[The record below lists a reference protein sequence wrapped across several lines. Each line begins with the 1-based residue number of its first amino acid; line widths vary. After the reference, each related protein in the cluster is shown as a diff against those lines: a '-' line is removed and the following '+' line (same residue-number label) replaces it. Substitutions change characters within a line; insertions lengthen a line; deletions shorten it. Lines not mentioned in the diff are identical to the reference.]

1 MKSTANWAR
10 HLHADA
16 SRIVLTLLRW
26 RVTFR
31 INYRQRESRSPETF
45 IDTLLCVYGH
55 TPGIMGL
62 PGPLQPLF
70 RLFALPAAR
79 VGPHFML
86 VMPLFPESVY
96 YHRPV
101 SSFMQNNLISRA
113 SKSRYNVVPC
123 APCFALSRF
132 CPAASFGI
140 SPVPS
145 PSAFKLTARENYG
158 DSVRK
163 LMDGD
168 VAVVIWLAIIT
179 GFRSFDRYRHGW
191 LINQ

>member
-1 MKSTANWAR
+1 MRKKRKKKILNEIDSTWVPTGR
-10 HLHADA
+10 DICMQMHLW
-16 SRIVLTLLRW
+16 IVLTLLRW

-31 INYRQRESRSPETF
+31 INYRQQESRAPETF

-113 SKSRYNVVPC
+113 SKNRYNVAPC
-123 APCFALSRF
+123 ARVLL
-132 CPAASFGI
+132 
-140 SPVPS
+140 SPVFVLSHRSVSRLFLPS
-145 PSAFKLTARENYG
+145 FRFQIDRA
-158 DSVRK
+158 RK
-163 LMDGD
+163 LRR
-168 VAVVIWLAIIT
+168 
-179 GFRSFDRYRHGW
+179 FRS
-191 LINQ
+191 